1 MRNLPA
7 GIFAF
12 LLCIG
17 FSCTEK
23 EKPIS
28 AALPTNT
35 ENRFSCTQHSILM
48 DGIPFQIKGVVYVP
62 FLPGQLPWELEN
74 VSNIPQTL
82 KTRIDGDLEAIH
94 SMGAN
99 TIRLWGPPA
108 YVYEALQK
116 RTDDMAIMQTLWI
129 GSPGDLQDPAFKE
142 STKAGFRTVI
152 DRIYQF
158 WPKRNPPIL
167 AYLAGNE
174 ISHESMSSTNSAHP
188 EIHSYSGQY
197 VRTSDNCTASEA
209 FLAEMADYIKTY
221 DKIKSGKIPLVS
233 YANDIREPNLNTGFL
248 DFQSENAYS
257 YAVPFY
263 RPQTKPGSVSGTQF
277 QGWIE
282 EVKARVPL
290 KPLLITETG
299 LSVSPMTGHV
309 GPPAY
314 GYGGNTETEQANG
327 ILSNLQDIETSAFP
341 NAGVCI
347 HEYQDAWWK
356 YDAEDSKTH
365 DPADIEEWFGLV
377 KIQDNG
383 SSVKVRPVYDR
394 IKTRWAK

>member
-1 MRNLPA
+1 VKILPVWIYSLLSCL
-7 GIFAF
+7 GI
-12 LLCIG
+12 
-17 FSCTEK
+17 SCTEK
-23 EKPIS
+23 EKTNFSIFPVS
-28 AALPTNT
+28 A
-35 ENRFSCTQHSILM
+35 ENRFSCTQHEILK
-48 DGIPFQIKGVVYVP
+48 DGIPFRIKGVVYVP
-62 FLPGQLPWELEN
+62 FLPGQVPWELEN
-74 VSNIPQTL
+74 ASNISQTL
-82 KTRIDGDLEAIH
+82 KTRIDGDLEIIH

-99 TIRLWGPPA
+99 TIRLWTAPP

-116 RTDDMAIMQTLWI
+116 RGDDMAILQTLWI
-129 GSPGDLQDPAFKE
+129 GSPNDLQNPAFKE
-142 STKAGFRTVI
+142 STKASFRTII

-158 WPKRNPPIL
+158 WPKRNPPVL

-174 ISHESMSSTNSAHP
+174 ISHESMISTNLAHP
-188 EIHSYSGQY
+188 EIHSYNGQY
-197 VRTSDNCTASEA
+197 VRTAENCTATEA

-221 DKIKSGKIPLVS
+221 DQIKSGKIPLVS
-233 YANDIREPNLNTGFL
+233 YANDIREPTLHTGFL

-263 RPQTKPGSVSGTQF
+263 RPETKAGSASGTQF

-299 LSVSPMTGHV
+299 LSVSPHAVHV

-314 GYGGNTETEQANG
+314 GYGGNTESEQADG
-327 ILSNLQDIETSAFP
+327 ILSNLLDIETSP
-341 NAGVCI
+341 LPIAGVCI

-356 YDAEDSKTH
+356 SDAEDSKTQ

-377 KIQDNG
+377 KIQENG
-383 SSVKVRPVYDR
+383 SSIKERPVFDR
-394 IKTRWAK
+394 IKSHWK